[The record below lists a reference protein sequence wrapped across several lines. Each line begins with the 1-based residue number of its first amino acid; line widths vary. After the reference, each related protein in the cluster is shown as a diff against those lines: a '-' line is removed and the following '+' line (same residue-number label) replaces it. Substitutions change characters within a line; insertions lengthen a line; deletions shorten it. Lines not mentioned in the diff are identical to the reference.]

1 MNTPAAPEKIP
12 VWLIEDHAEFRHMV
26 AWQINQIGDLHCAR
40 AFSTCED
47 ALEALQQ
54 GPVPRVILCDVGLP
68 GMNGID
74 GISAIKAIVPSAY
87 IIMLTVHDDH
97 HKVFGAI
104 CAGASGYLLKDAS
117 EETITN
123 AIHEVVNGGAPM
135 NPRVARLVLERF
147 AQENAAP
154 RNSYGLSAREKEIL
168 ELMVEGFIKK
178 EIAGR
183 LGISYHTVNNQLRSI
198 YDKLHVHTRGGAVA
212 KALKERLL
220 KSDHQESGEPGSRG
234 A

>member
-1 MNTPAAPEKIP
+1 
-12 VWLIEDHAEFRHMV
+12 MV
-26 AWQINQIGDLHCAR
+26 AWQINQIGDLHCVR

-47 ALEALQQ
+47 ALKALQQ
-54 GPVPRVILCDVGLP
+54 EPAPQVILCDVGLP

-74 GISAIKAIVPSAY
+74 GISAIKAIIPAAH

-117 EETITN
+117 EETITA
-123 AIHEVVNGGAPM
+123 AIHEVMNGGSPM
-135 NPRVARLVLERF
+135 NPRVARLVLDRF
-147 AQENAAP
+147 ARENAAP
-154 RNSYGLSAREKEIL
+154 RNSYGLSAREKQIL

-178 EIAGR
+178 QIAER
-183 LGISYHTVNNQLRSI
+183 LGVSYHTVNNQLRSI

-220 KSDHQESGEPGSRG
+220 ASSGEQTG
-234 A
+234 